1 MDAKRLDH
9 ACAKVGACPAIR
21 TPLLTGQLRPV
32 IAGTDTA
39 NKVVTL
45 YREHQRAKA
54 DCEQRGYDTSAF
66 EVDEPEFEAA
76 DDIQQPDDA
85 QMQENLVKQGKFTA
99 GAMFY
104 AIGARALNEPEVL
117 DAMQPNITRE
127 AEAATKKK
135 ERLEEKTKK
144 MQDRA
149 RAAMKILRGFETGTR
164 NYKKGDSVEVLW
176 EAEAEEGGGEEGGEE
191 GDWWPAKIT
200 GAGGEEGTYNVQ
212 YETDEKET
220 ERDVPAAKIRV
231 LNASPLGLDAAIG
244 KMRMDDIKALVQ
256 HALWGTKGG
265 YTKHT
270 KTRAAAETKLRELK
284 EGARFKALYRAVA
297 AGE

>member
-66 EVDEPEFEAA
+66 EVEEPGFEAA

-104 AIGARALNEPEVL
+104 TN
-117 DAMQPNITRE
+117 
-127 AEAATKKK
+127 
-135 ERLEEKTKK
+135 
-144 MQDRA
+144 
-149 RAAMKILRGFETGTR
+149 
-164 NYKKGDSVEVLW
+164 DSM
-176 EAEAEEGGGEEGGEE
+176 
-191 GDWWPAKIT
+191 P
-200 GAGGEEGTYNVQ
+200 
-212 YETDEKET
+212 
-220 ERDVPAAKIRV
+220 RIR
-231 LNASPLGLDAAIG
+231 
-244 KMRMDDIKALVQ
+244 
-256 HALWGTKGG
+256 H
-265 YTKHT
+265 
-270 KTRAAAETKLRELK
+270 AAAEYSKILKPQGDLRIREVH
-284 EGARFKALYRAVA
+284 EYSRFLTW
-297 AGE
+297 AGR